1 MTCSKSDENIEKIV
15 GILKAGGVAVLPTD
29 TVYGFSG
36 IVDLKDNKLL
46 KTEDRIRRIKG
57 REESKPLIQ
66 LISNPDD
73 INRYT
78 DCRIPEKILSLWPGA
93 LTVIVP
99 VKRDSPLAEECET
112 VAFRCP
118 GDLWLRKIIEKC
130 GAPIYSTSVNRSGSP
145 VLETFD
151 EIKAE
156 FDGEADILVD
166 DGDKKGA
173 LPSTLVLIEENG
185 YRVLRKGSVTVA

>member
-1 MTCSKSDENIEKIV
+1 MTCSKSDESIEKIA

-36 IVDLKDNKLL
+36 IVDLKANKLL

-78 DCRIPEKILSLWPGA
+78 DCRS
-93 LTVIVP
+93 
-99 VKRDSPLAEECET
+99 
-112 VAFRCP
+112 
-118 GDLWLRKIIEKC
+118 
-130 GAPIYSTSVNRSGSP
+130 
-145 VLETFD
+145 
-151 EIKAE
+151 
-156 FDGEADILVD
+156 
-166 DGDKKGA
+166 
-173 LPSTLVLIEENG
+173 
-185 YRVLRKGSVTVA
+185 